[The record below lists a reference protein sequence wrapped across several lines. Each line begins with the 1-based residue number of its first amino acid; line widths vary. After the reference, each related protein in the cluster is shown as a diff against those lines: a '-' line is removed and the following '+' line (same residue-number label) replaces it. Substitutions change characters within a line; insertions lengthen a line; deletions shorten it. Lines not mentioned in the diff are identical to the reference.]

1 MDYKIERLTAK
12 DYDELLDMLNT
23 VFHKPEGN
31 TFDIFLPVMWERDD
45 EHMSKHI
52 AIRENGKIAAVV
64 GIYPLP
70 AKVGGEDIVFST
82 IGNVA
87 TLEEFEGKGM
97 MRALMS
103 RGLEEAESLGL
114 DVARLGGARQ
124 RYNRYGFEQAGV
136 DYMFKLIPKNLI
148 DYYGGKT
155 VDGEMVFSGS
165 PLSGGE
171 GFEKRISFKHITLE
185 DTELLDAVME
195 LEKNAPLYADRG
207 DREQF
212 FKTLSAYKHK
222 IWGALDGD
230 GNLVGYINATPDN
243 TCIYEHRADKA
254 ENEYQMLLEWLLFSG
269 VKELTIHTAPWENEL
284 NCLLGRVCEK
294 WSLCNTSMFHI
305 FSWSKVLNALLKI
318 KSKYTYIPD
327 GSFVLGIE
335 GYGTVEFLADC
346 CVDTDKEPQMT
357 LSQTDAERFLLGS
370 IPIYS
375 SYKVPEKLDER
386 TRNYIQS
393 VFPLPLWWC
402 NQDRV

>member
-87 TLEEFEGKGM
+87 TLPEFEGKGM

-103 RGLEEAESLGL
+103 KALEEAESLGI
-114 DVARLGGARQ
+114 DVARLAGARQ
-124 RYNRYGFEQAGV
+124 RYNRYGFEQTGV

-148 DYYGGKT
+148 DYYGGRT
-155 VDGEMVFSGS
+155 VDGDMIFSGS
-165 PLSGGE
+165 SLSGGE
-171 GFEKRISFKHITLE
+171 GFEKRFSFKHITLE

-195 LEKNAPLYADRG
+195 LEKNAPLYVDRG

-222 IWGALDGD
+222 IWGALDTDGD
-230 GNLVGYINATPDN
+230 LVGYINATPDN
-243 TCIYEHRADKA
+243 AYIYEHRAGKA
-254 ENEYQMLLEWLLFSG
+254 DNEYQMLLEWLLVSG
-269 VKELTIHTAPWENEL
+269 VEELTIHTAPWENEL
-284 NCLLGRVCEK
+284 NCLLGKVCEK
-294 WSLCNTSMFHI
+294 WSLYNTSMFHV

-335 GYGTVEFLADC
+335 GYGVVELFADN
-346 CVDTDKEPQMT
+346 CVDTDKAPHMT

-375 SYKVPEKLDER
+375 SCKVPENLDER